1 MISAED
7 LIGFCDLTPDE
18 VEVVAEHEHVSRA
31 AAAMLG
37 NYLLE
42 SEPGC
47 EKIRDMLVD
56 GIRTAVRQHDVPHA
70 RQLVSMLRH
79 FLHEHPN
86 AAFRHAG
93 GDTTTGYLNGIHV
106 VVSPGSCARQRIGF

>member
-1 MISAED
+1 MRLMTTRIQVQLSGPSLMTGTAMISVED

-18 VEVVAEHEHVSRA
+18 VEVVAEHEHVSQA
-31 AAAMLG
+31 AAAVLG

-47 EKIRDMLVD
+47 EKIRDMLMD
-56 GIRTAVRQHDVPHA
+56 EIRTAVQQHDATHA
-70 RQLVSMLRH
+70 RQFVSMLRH

-93 GDTTTGYLNGIHV
+93 
-106 VVSPGSCARQRIGF
+106 